1 MALMPK
7 RHSTDG
13 CYANI
18 GRDGFVDTTIDNLK
32 DTFEINPDY
41 KPVYIVH
48 DASQHQDFLHEID
61 NSVTFGLQKYDAWV
75 FDGTEENQIVG
86 HKYIQMYPYG
96 RPVLQQGDYVA
107 FDYHDDNKRNIWLC
121 VALDSSTLYQQMG
134 KIRRCTNEVRFYNS
148 DGELIRVP
156 CVFDD
161 KINSEKDVALTNLK
175 YINGITTIYM
185 QYNPDSIQLKPNQ
198 RLLFGRQ
205 GAWTAFKVVSVGV
218 NNFMNEVYW
227 DNETSR
233 ILEITMEASYVNEDA
248 DDLVNGVADVTVYNP
263 DVPPVDIPTDE
274 YAVVVSPYAEDGY
287 SILQGDEVEFSCKL
301 YKNGVADTATFTFVV
316 DEDKT
321 DIPTECYKF
330 SVVDGNAFKVKNI
343 RRTNGSVV
351 ISCVSGEH
359 SFDAVIKLKGAW

>member
-18 GRDGFVDTTIDNLK
+18 SRDGFVDTTIDNLK
-32 DTFEINPDY
+32 ETFDISPDY
-41 KPVYIVH
+41 KPVYLIH
-48 DASQHQDFLHEID
+48 DSSDNQDFLHEID
-61 NSVTFGLQKYDAWV
+61 HSKSYGLQPYDAWI

-86 HKYIQMYPYG
+86 HKYVQMYPYG
-96 RPVLQQGDYVA
+96 KPVLQQGDYVS
-107 FDYHDDNKRNIWLC
+107 FDYHDDNKRSVWLC
-121 VALDSSTLYQQMG
+121 VALDSATLYQQKG
-134 KIRRCTNEVRFYNS
+134 KIRRCTNEVRFYN
-148 DGELIRVP
+148 GEGKLIRIP

-185 QYNPDSIQLKPNQ
+185 QDNPDSSQLKPNQ

-205 GAWTAFKVVSVGV
+205 GAWTAFKVESVGV

-227 DNETSR
+227 DNDSSR
-233 ILEITMEASYVNEDA
+233 ILEITMEASYVNEDV
-248 DDLVNGVADVTVYNP
+248 DDLVNGIAGVENQDSG
-263 DVPPVDIPTDE
+263 DDKPTE
-274 YAVVVSPYAEDGY
+274 GYSVVVTPYDGDSY
-287 SILQGDEVEFSCKL
+287 GILQGDEVEFSCYLNKD
-301 YKNGVADTATFTFVV
+301 GVAEANTFTFTI
-316 DEDKT
+316 DENKT
-321 DIPTECYKF
+321 DVPDECYKF
-330 SVVDGNAFKVKNI
+330 GVVDGNRFKVKNI

-351 ISCVSGEH
+351 VSCVSDEY